1 MRHISIRTMQI
12 SLATL
17 LLSLILMMFQ
27 ADASLLAFINISF
40 LFSLLLLIVGGFLFV
55 YEGGFFNGLIYSYRR
70 LRRLTKI
77 GKYMAQFDDLDDEP
91 VVPKTF
97 SVTKPIFFSGL
108 LICTLTLII
117 GYFIR

>member
-1 MRHISIRTMQI
+1 MKHIRIRTAQI

-17 LLSLILMMFQ
+17 LLALIVTMIQ
-27 ADASLLAFINISF
+27 GDVSLLTFINTSF
-40 LFSLLLLIVGGFLFV
+40 LLSLPLIMLGGFLFV

-70 LRRLTKI
+70 LRRSTKM
-77 GKYMAQFDDLDDEP
+77 GKYVAQFDNLDNEP

-108 LICTLTLII
+108 LIFLFTLIVA
-117 GYFIR
+117 YLMH